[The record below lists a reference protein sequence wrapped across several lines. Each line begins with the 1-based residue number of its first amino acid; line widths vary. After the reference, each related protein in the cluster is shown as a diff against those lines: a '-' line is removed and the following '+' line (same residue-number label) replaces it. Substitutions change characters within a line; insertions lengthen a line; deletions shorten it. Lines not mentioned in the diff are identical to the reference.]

1 MCVRDRAKVSA
12 LRGRG
17 ESPKDCMC
25 SADCRE
31 ENSLRM
37 MLWSTSKG
45 AAACEKYCSLFDTAA
60 DLSDFYVILLAT
72 LFGLFGSLLERLL
85 LDVVL
90 VLGRRVQVP
99 HVALS
104 RKVRVVQETVAWLS
118 VPDYARIVVVA
129 EGIQLKLLIR
139 PHVLPTIDCWVLPG
153 VVDEHGR
160 I

>member
-1 MCVRDRAKVSA
+1 M
-12 LRGRG
+12 
-17 ESPKDCMC
+17 
-25 SADCRE
+25 
-31 ENSLRM
+31 
-37 MLWSTSKG
+37 
-45 AAACEKYCSLFDTAA
+45 FDTAA

-139 PHVLPTIDCWVLPG
+139 PHVLPTIDC
-153 VVDEHGR
+153 
-160 I
+160 